1 MSYMICMGTWRRDSQ
16 RELVGG
22 ICNFAFGL
30 LACTNRHSARLWCP
44 RDIPWQAPCASAT
57 QSQAPTASPS
67 PGPNLYGINPTQDG
81 QTMVGPLTMLAQVA
95 GMQVPD
101 SPQQDENEASETD
114 SFLRDLE
121 LELFR
126 RERGSLN

>member
-1 MSYMICMGTWRRDSQ
+1 MGTWRRDSQ
-16 RELVGG
+16 RELVRGESA
-22 ICNFAFGL
+22 ISRLDFWPVPTVVVLDFG
-30 LACTNRHSARLWCP
+30 AP

-57 QSQAPTASPS
+57 QSQVPTASPS
-67 PGPNLYGINPTQDG
+67 PDPNLYGINPTQDG
-81 QTMVGPLTMLAQVA
+81 QTMVGPLTVLAQVA

-126 RERGSLN
+126 RERDSLN

>member
-1 MSYMICMGTWRRDSQ
+1 MGTWRRDSQ

-22 ICNFAFGL
+22 ECAISRLDFWPVPTVVVLDFG
-30 LACTNRHSARLWCP
+30 AP
-44 RDIPWQAPCASAT
+44 RDIPWQV
-57 QSQAPTASPS
+57 PTASPS
-67 PGPNLYGINPTQDG
+67 PDPNLYGINPTQDG
-81 QTMVGPLTMLAQVA
+81 QTMVGPLTVLAQMA